1 MSRKDKTPRDEPEA
15 AFEPDAQPEGEAP
28 PQAPAPA
35 GETEALRAERDDLMA
50 RLQRVSA
57 DYLNYQ
63 KRIQREVTQAREFAN
78 ESLIKALLGVL
89 DDMERATEAAR
100 SNHAPD
106 DPLLTGM
113 GLLHDNF
120 LTLLGRFGL
129 EVIEAEGK
137 PFDPELHSAM
147 MREPSAEAPPGTV
160 LRELQKGYRLKDRT
174 LRPSTVVLSAAPGE
188 TQDRAEDESTE

>member
-1 MSRKDKTPRDEPEA
+1 MSRKDKKPRDEPEA
-15 AFEPDAQPEGEAP
+15 PCQPGAKPEAARP
-28 PQAPAPA
+28 VD
-35 GETEALRAERDDLMA
+35 EMEALRAERDDLMA

-63 KRIQREVTQAREFAN
+63 KRIQRDVAQAREFAN
-78 ESLIKALLGVL
+78 ENLIKALLSVL
-89 DDMERATEAAR
+89 DDMERALEAAR

-113 GLLHDNF
+113 ELLHDNF

-129 EVIEAEGK
+129 EVVEAEGK

-147 MREPSAEAPPGTV
+147 MREPSAEVPPGTV

-174 LRPSTVVLSAAPGE
+174 LRPSAVVVSAAPGE
-188 TQDRAEDESTE
+188 IEDRAEDEPTE